1 MDVAGTSGG
10 GSSLPS
16 VGTDATKRKVCYF
29 YHPTMGNF
37 YYGNGHPMKPHR
49 VRMTHALLEKY
60 GLLRH
65 MRVLRPIPAH
75 ESDFCRFHA
84 DDYIAFLRTANSSVE
99 NDPATLRRF
108 NIDDVECP
116 IFHGL
121 YKFCQLYAGASI
133 SAARQINLDHYD
145 IVINWSGGLHHA
157 KKSMASGFCYVN
169 DVVLAILSLLET
181 RHVGPFLFLLLILH
195 HRLCIFL
202 LDSVNVPL
210 DDGIDD
216 ESYLYVFKPVVA
228 KAMEVFRPKRPVVLF
243 QCGADSLSGGS
254 ATDAGRSL
262 PSVGTDATKRKVCYF
277 YHPTMG
283 NFYYGNG
290 HPMKPHRVRMT
301 HALLEKYGL
310 LRHMRVL
317 RPIPAHESDFC
328 RFHADDYIA
337 FLRTAN
343 SSVENDP
350 ATLRRFNIDDVECP
364 IFHGLYKF
372 CQLYAGASISAA
384 RQINLDHYDIVI
396 NWSGGLHHAKKSMAS
411 GFCYVN
417 DVVLAILSLLET
429 RHVGPFLFLLLIL
442 HHRLCI
448 FLLDSVYGDIYVCL
462 FGICM
467 QRVLYVDID
476 IHHGDGV
483 EEAFYTTDRVMTVS
497 FHKFGGYF
505 PGTGHIDDIGC
516 DGGKHYAVNV
526 PLDDGIDDESYLYVF
541 KPVVAKAM
549 EVFRPNAVVLQCGAD
564 SLSGDRLGCFNLS
577 VRGHGECVKYMR
589 SFNVPLM
596 LLGGGGYTLH
606 NVARCWCYE
615 TGVALGIEVNNK
627 IPDHQYSEYF
637 APLYRIHLPTTNMAN
652 KNSRKSLDDTIAK
665 VLANLSKI
673 QAAPSVQFKERS
685 SLIDLDEIDED
696 QEDAS
701 DSDE

>member
-29 YHPTMGNF
+29 YHPTIGNF

-75 ESDFCRFHA
+75 ERDFCRFHA
-84 DDYIAFLRTANSSVE
+84 DDYIAFLRTADPSVE
-99 NDPATLRRF
+99 NNPATLRRF
-108 NIDDVECP
+108 NIDNVECP

-157 KKSMASGFCYVN
+157 KKSIASGFCYVN

-181 RHVGPFLFLLLILH
+181 R
-195 HRLCIFL
+195 
-202 LDSVNVPL
+202 D
-210 DDGIDD
+210 
-216 ESYLYVFKPVVA
+216 
-228 KAMEVFRPKRPVVLF
+228 
-243 QCGADSLSGGS
+243 
-254 ATDAGRSL
+254 
-262 PSVGTDATKRKVCYF
+262 
-277 YHPTMG
+277 
-283 NFYYGNG
+283 
-290 HPMKPHRVRMT
+290 
-301 HALLEKYGL
+301 
-310 LRHMRVL
+310 
-317 RPIPAHESDFC
+317 
-328 RFHADDYIA
+328 
-337 FLRTAN
+337 
-343 SSVENDP
+343 
-350 ATLRRFNIDDVECP
+350 
-364 IFHGLYKF
+364 
-372 CQLYAGASISAA
+372 
-384 RQINLDHYDIVI
+384 
-396 NWSGGLHHAKKSMAS
+396 
-411 GFCYVN
+411 
-417 DVVLAILSLLET
+417 
-429 RHVGPFLFLLLIL
+429 
-442 HHRLCI
+442 
-448 FLLDSVYGDIYVCL
+448 
-462 FGICM
+462 
-467 QRVLYVDID
+467 RVLYVDID

-516 DGGKHYAVNV
+516 DGGKYYAVNV

-549 EVFRPNAVVLQCGAD
+549 EVFRPNAIVLQCGAD

-577 VRGHGECVKYMR
+577 VRGHGECVKYIR

-637 APLYRIHLPTTNMAN
+637 APLYRIHLPTTNMTN

-665 VLANLSKI
+665 VLANLSKL

-685 SLIDLDEIDED
+685 SPMDLVEIDED
-696 QEDAS
+696 EEDAS
-701 DSDE
+701 ESDE